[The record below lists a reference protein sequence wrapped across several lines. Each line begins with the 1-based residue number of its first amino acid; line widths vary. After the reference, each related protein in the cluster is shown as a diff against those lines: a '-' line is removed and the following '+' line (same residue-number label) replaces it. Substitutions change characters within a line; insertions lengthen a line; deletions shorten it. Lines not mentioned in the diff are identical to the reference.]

1 MSSTQPG
8 PRPRGPSG
16 RGPPSGSS
24 AGPSIRP
31 PPITVNGGAQ
41 LPGET
46 MSRAEK
52 FEDEKRRIIESCF
65 GKKEPDGSGTAPKYF
80 KRLSPQVDR
89 DLSIVSESYITHI
102 RILEDAAYPSSPPPL
117 ESPQANKKPRII
129 VIAVRKSGRVR
140 MHKAREN
147 NNGSFSIGKT
157 WVLDDLSAIQ
167 SYNVTVPSNEEDQ
180 QAKERARD
188 IGFVVT
194 IQKPYYWQASTA
206 KEKDFF
212 IYSLIKIYKKYTAG
226 RLPHLSGFDP
236 QELEQFGG
244 GSSMPTNG
252 TPPRAPSIPAGPHLP
267 ASADMNGRPSPGPSL
282 GGFERPFMT
291 PQLEQVRD
299 ESREPRQ
306 RPSQERS
313 FRTDS
318 ESFSRPSQE
327 RSQRT
332 GSDSRSQPSQ
342 ESSIRAE
349 SENHSRPPQDRV
361 LRSTDSDDRM
371 PHVPG
376 QFPSSEFVRNLK
388 PQTSQPQFPPRRSDS
403 PSSRNGA
410 LMQPELNLRRLAGAQ
425 NTESF
430 RNGPENQVNRYQSNR
445 RPSEERIR
453 QNGVLGPSNRTES
466 SDSIRPS
473 TTDRHPSANGTPRDS
488 HDLQDRTP
496 GQRLDVNGSTLPTIV
511 PPGIRDTEPREHSR
525 LTDNSNQDPDDL
537 RPEKGPQNRALPNE
551 NVAQVPSHATVSDA
565 KLAHSK
571 IDKDPASTM
580 ETASNPVPVTSLTEP
595 REPANETEV
604 HRPGL
609 GPMIKSKKSNKEIA
623 ATFRNAAKSYNAFK
637 PRTGG
642 AADKLRD
649 TREGSANEPDGI
661 TGVVPAPFLLA
672 RQRSQAQLKSPIPA
686 QTPAHQPLLPVPS
699 NQAPQLHSP
708 EPTQSITQSYT
719 DERPKEPPTVRI
731 STPPAKRPGTGEGVK
746 EGTPDTAEA
755 SPEKAQDELRRK
767 RKSDCSAK
775 YAKAL
780 GINQGL
786 LEGRTF
792 EVESVLNDF
801 GWGEENFERN
811 TFEELQSN
819 IRKELARVE
828 AGSWLGSIE
837 NNDERIATI
846 GNMMDRVVAECEEFD
861 CLLTLYNVELGVC
874 WSLPSEAFADHCRHS
889 AKT

>member
-1 MSSTQPG
+1 
-8 PRPRGPSG
+8 
-16 RGPPSGSS
+16 
-24 AGPSIRP
+24 
-31 PPITVNGGAQ
+31 
-41 LPGET
+41 

-65 GKKEPDGSGTAPKYF
+65 GKKEPDGSGTAPKYS
-80 KRLSPQVDR
+80 KRFAPRLTIDF
-89 DLSIVSESYITHI
+89 SIVSESYITHI

-117 ESPQANKKPRII
+117 ESPHANKKPRII

-167 SYNVTVPSNEEDQ
+167 SYNAVVPSNPEDQ

-226 RLPHLSGFDP
+226 KLPQLSGFDP

-244 GSSMPTNG
+244 ESPMPPNG
-252 TPPRAPSIPAGPHLP
+252 PSPRAPYAPSGSHPP
-267 ASADMNGRPSPGPSL
+267 ASANVNGRPSPGPSL
-282 GGFERPFMT
+282 GGFERPLMT
-291 PQLEQVRD
+291 PQLEQIRD
-299 ESREPRQ
+299 ETREPRQ

-332 GSDSRSQPSQ
+332 GSDSQSRPSQ
-342 ESSIRAE
+342 GSSTRAE
-349 SENHSRPPQDRV
+349 SENRSRPPQDRV

-388 PQTSQPQFPPRRSDS
+388 PQTSQPQTPPRRSDS

-410 LMQPELNLRRLAGAQ
+410 LMQPEPSLRRLAGAQ
-425 NTESF
+425 STESF
-430 RNGPENQVNRYQSNR
+430 RNGTENQASRYQSTR
-445 RPSEERIR
+445 RPSDERIK
-453 QNGVLGPSNRTES
+453 QNGVLGPINRTES
-466 SDSIRPS
+466 SDSMRPS
-473 TTDRHPSANGTPRDS
+473 TTDRHPSANGTPPNF
-488 HDLQDRTP
+488 HPLQDRIP
-496 GQRLDVNGSTLPTIV
+496 GHRLDANGSTLPTIV
-511 PPGIRDTEPREHSR
+511 SPGIRGNESREPS
-525 LTDNSNQDPDDL
+525 LSNHKSNHDQEDL
-537 RPEKGPQNRALPNE
+537 RNEKGPQTRALPNE
-551 NVAQVPSHATVSDA
+551 NIAQVPSHAPVSDA
-565 KLAHSK
+565 QLSLSNTY
-571 IDKDPASTM
+571 KDTASIKD
-580 ETASNPVPVTSLTEP
+580 TASNPAPTTS
-595 REPANETEV
+595 PAESQELPTETEV

-649 TREGSANEPDGI
+649 TKEGSGNEPDGI
-661 TGVVPAPFLLA
+661 TGVVPAPSLLA
-672 RQRSQAQLKSPIPA
+672 RQRSQAQLKRPTPD
-686 QTPAHQPLLPVPS
+686 QTSADQPLTPMPF
-699 NQAPQLHSP
+699 NQEPQPLSP
-708 EPTQSITQSYT
+708 EPTQSITQSITQSYT

-731 STPPAKRPGTGEGVK
+731 STPPAKRPGPGEGLK
-746 EGTPDTAEA
+746 EEIPDTAEA
-755 SPEKAQDELRRK
+755 SPEKVQDERRRK
-767 RKSDCSAK
+767 RKSDHSAK

-792 EVESVLNDF
+792 EIESVLNDF
-801 GWGEENFERN
+801 GWGEESHERN

-837 NNDERIATI
+837 NNDERIAAI

-874 WSLPSEAFADHCRHS
+874 
-889 AKT
+889 

>member
-1 MSSTQPG
+1 M
-8 PRPRGPSG
+8 
-16 RGPPSGSS
+16 
-24 AGPSIRP
+24 
-31 PPITVNGGAQ
+31 
-41 LPGET
+41 
-46 MSRAEK
+46 
-52 FEDEKRRIIESCF
+52 
-65 GKKEPDGSGTAPKYF
+65 
-80 KRLSPQVDR
+80 
-89 DLSIVSESYITHI
+89 SESYITHI

-167 SYNVTVPSNEEDQ
+167 SYNMIVTSNQEDQ

-226 RLPHLSGFDP
+226 KLPQLSGFDP

-244 GSSMPTNG
+244 GSPMPPNG
-252 TPPRAPSIPAGPHLP
+252 ILPRAPSIPAGPHPP

-282 GGFERPFMT
+282 GGIERPLMT
-291 PQLEQVRD
+291 PQLEQIRD
-299 ESREPRQ
+299 ESRALRQ
-306 RPSQERS
+306 HPSHERS

-332 GSDSRSQPSQ
+332 ASDSRSRPSQ
-342 ESSIRAE
+342 ESSSRAE
-349 SENHSRPPQDRV
+349 SENRSHPQDRV

-410 LMQPELNLRRLAGAQ
+410 LMQPEINLRRLAGAQ
-425 NTESF
+425 STESF
-430 RNGPENQVNRYQSNR
+430 RNGPESQASRYQSSR
-445 RPSEERIR
+445 RPGEERIR
-453 QNGVLGPSNRTES
+453 QNGVLGPSDRTES
-466 SDSIRPS
+466 SDSMRPS
-473 TTDRHPSANGTPRDS
+473 TTDRHPSANGIRDS
-488 HDLQDRTP
+488 PDLQDCTP
-496 GQRLDVNGSTLPTIV
+496 GHRLDVNGSTLPPILS
-511 PPGIRDTEPREHSR
+511 PGIRGSEPRELSR
-525 LTDNSNQDPDDL
+525 SADKSNGEPDDL
-537 RPEKGPQNRALPNE
+537 RSEKGPQTRAVPNE
-551 NVAQVPSHATVSDA
+551 TVAQLPSPAPLSDA
-565 KLAHSK
+565 KMALSTA
-571 IDKDPASTM
+571 IEDPVSTIN
-580 ETASNPVPVTSLTEP
+580 TASEPVPVIPPTE
-595 REPANETEV
+595 RHEPFNETEV

-649 TREGSANEPDGI
+649 TKEGSGNEPDGI

-686 QTPAHQPLLPVPS
+686 QTPDQSLTPMPS
-699 NQAPQLHSP
+699 NQAPQLASP
-708 EPTQSITQSYT
+708 EPTPFMTQFYT
-719 DERPKEPPTVRI
+719 DKRPKEPPTVRI
-731 STPPAKRPGTGEGVK
+731 STPPVKRPDTGEGSK
-746 EGTPDTAEA
+746 EVIIDTAEA
-755 SPEKAQDELRRK
+755 SPEKSQDEHRRK
-767 RKSDCSAK
+767 RKSDHSAK

-780 GINQGL
+780 GIHQSL

-792 EVESVLNDF
+792 DIESVLNDF
-801 GWGEENFERN
+801 GWGEESFERN
-811 TFEELQSN
+811 TFEELQGN

-828 AGSWLGSIE
+828 TGSWLGSIE
-837 NNDERIATI
+837 NNDERIAAI

-874 WSLPSEAFADHCRHS
+874 
-889 AKT
+889 

>member
-1 MSSTQPG
+1 M
-8 PRPRGPSG
+8 
-16 RGPPSGSS
+16 
-24 AGPSIRP
+24 
-31 PPITVNGGAQ
+31 
-41 LPGET
+41 
-46 MSRAEK
+46 
-52 FEDEKRRIIESCF
+52 
-65 GKKEPDGSGTAPKYF
+65 
-80 KRLSPQVDR
+80 
-89 DLSIVSESYITHI
+89 SESYITHI

-117 ESPQANKKPRII
+117 ESPHANKKPRII

-167 SYNVTVPSNEEDQ
+167 SYNAVVPSNPEDQ

-226 RLPHLSGFDP
+226 KLPQLSGFDP

-244 GSSMPTNG
+244 GSPMPPNG
-252 TPPRAPSIPAGPHLP
+252 PPPRVPYTPVGPHPP
-267 ASADMNGRPSPGPSL
+267 ASANVNGRPSPGPSL
-282 GGFERPFMT
+282 GGFERPLMT
-291 PQLEQVRD
+291 PQLEQTRD
-299 ESREPRQ
+299 DSRELRQ
-306 RPSQERS
+306 RPSLERS

-318 ESFSRPSQE
+318 ESFSRPSLE

-342 ESSIRAE
+342 ESSTRAE
-349 SENHSRPPQDRV
+349 SENRSRPPQDRA
-361 LRSTDSDDRM
+361 LRSTDSGDRM

-388 PQTSQPQFPPRRSDS
+388 PQTSQPQIPPRRSDS
-403 PSSRNGA
+403 PLSRNGA
-410 LMQPELNLRRLAGAQ
+410 FMQPETNLRRLAGAQ
-425 NTESF
+425 STESF
-430 RNGPENQVNRYQSNR
+430 RNGPESQANRYQSNR

-453 QNGVLGPSNRTES
+453 QNGVLGPINRTES
-466 SDSIRPS
+466 SDSMRPP

-488 HDLQDRTP
+488 PHLQDRIL
-496 GQRLDVNGSTLPTIV
+496 GHRLEVNGSALPTIV
-511 PPGIRDTEPREHSR
+511 SPGIRDNKPREPSR
-525 LTDNSNQDPDDL
+525 STDKTNHDPDDL
-537 RPEKGPQNRALPNE
+537 RPEKGPQTRALPKE
-551 NVAQVPSHATVSDA
+551 NVARVPSQAPVTDDSLSLSNTDKDTASAINTVS
-565 KLAHSK
+565 
-571 IDKDPASTM
+571 IPAP
-580 ETASNPVPVTSLTEP
+580 ATSPAEP
-595 REPANETEV
+595 QEPPIETEV

-649 TREGSANEPDGI
+649 TKEGSGNEPDGI
-661 TGVVPAPFLLA
+661 TGVIPAPSLLSM
-672 RQRSQAQLKSPIPA
+672 QRSQAHLKSLNPD
-686 QTPAHQPLLPVPS
+686 QTSVDQPLTPMPF
-699 NQAPQLHSP
+699 NQAPQPLSP

-719 DERPKEPPTVRI
+719 DERPKQPPIVRI
-731 STPPAKRPGTGEGVK
+731 STPPAKRASTGEGLNEQV
-746 EGTPDTAEA
+746 PDAAEA
-755 SPEKAQDELRRK
+755 SPEKAQEERRRK
-767 RKSDCSAK
+767 RKSDHSAK

-801 GWGEENFERN
+801 GWGEESFERN

-837 NNDERIATI
+837 NNDERIAAI

-874 WSLPSEAFADHCRHS
+874 SSQSIRGIC
-889 AKT
+889 